1 MTPWGIPGGRLLP
14 RKEVKSMSYT
24 ASGLV
29 DYVKKALKMNTVYMW
44 GGIMRLVTESY
55 ISGRANQYPSWY
67 TPARVAKF
75 RALIGKDYYGVDC
88 VGLIKSYYWGGV
100 GSKNYKA
107 ETDKSA
113 NGMFQAATEKGPINT
128 LPEIP
133 GVCVWLDGHIGV
145 YIGNGLVIESTNNTR
160 FGDGVCQ
167 TKLSDRNWT
176 HWLKCPYIE
185 YEDQS
190 PSDGPKATVGTE
202 EQKAFI
208 NKIGP
213 MAMADMKATGILASL
228 TIAQAILES
237 GWGKSKLATEANNL
251 FGIKGTYNGQGYTCK
266 TQEWDGSKFITVE
279 ATFRKYPS
287 WAESLADHS
296 DLFNRLD
303 RYKKLRGLTDYKL
316 ACKYVY
322 EAGYA
327 TDPGYTDKL
336 ISLIEKYNLTAWDIK
351 HENSSGTGPSEQKPS
366 ETVYIVKKGDTLSK
380 IAAAYGTTYQVLA
393 EYNGIANPNI
403 IHVGQKIKIPSGNT
417 GGPPAKTYK
426 PYTVKKGDSLWA
438 IAQKELGNGSRWP
451 EIQKLNGLSGTTIY
465 AGQVLKIPV

>member
-29 DYVKKALKMNTVYMW
+29 DYVKKTLKMNTVYMW

-113 NGMFQAATEKGPINT
+113 NGMFQVATEKGPIST

-133 GVCVWLDGHIGV
+133 GVCLWMDGHIGV

-185 YEDQS
+185 YDQADQNSGS
-190 PSDGPKATVGTE
+190 PISKGVTE
-202 EQKAFI
+202 QEAFI

-213 MAMADMKATGILASL
+213 MASADMKTSGILASL

-237 GWGKSKLATEANNL
+237 GWGKSGLTMAANNL
-251 FGIKGTYNGQGYTCK
+251 FGIKGTYNGEGYTCK
-266 TQEWDGSKFITVE
+266 TQEWDGSKYITVD

-287 WAESLADHS
+287 WAESIADHS
-296 DLFNRLD
+296 ALFNRLD
-303 RYKKLRGLTDYKL
+303 RYKNLRGLTDYKL
-316 ACKYVY
+316 ACQYVR
-322 EAGYA
+322 EDGYA
-327 TDPGYTDKL
+327 TDPEYTNKL
-336 ISLIEKYNLTAWDIK
+336 INLIEKYNLTSWDV
-351 HENSSGTGPSEQKPS
+351 EVPSSGGNSQPASD
-366 ETVYIVKKGDTLSK
+366 TVYTVKSGDTLSK
-380 IAAAYGTTYQVLA
+380 IASAYGTTYQALA
-393 EYNGIANPNI
+393 AYNGIANPNVI
-403 IHVGQKIKIPSGNT
+403 YVGQKIKIPSGKSGT
-417 GGPPAKTYK
+417 STPAPKT
-426 PYTVKKGDSLWA
+426 YTVKKGDSLWQ
-438 IAQKELGNGSRWP
+438 IAQSQLGNGSRWP